1 MNRKF
6 LAAIAGS
13 SAMGIGIGL
22 HRSQFAVL
30 GELMATNGW
39 FSNSM
44 IGLLSG
50 ISLAGFVVGCIQQ
63 KQIKKEVIN
72 IICMRYGLAIAVI
85 TFFLEPLSAGL
96 GWQAFWRLIA
106 GWAAAQLVIGIPG
119 LVTRRL
125 PVYDHRFLVAWTI
138 SGSGIAAFIASL
150 LVSLLTSTSVIGAWF
165 ITGTFSA
172 VLAWP
177 IHRFLS
183 LSMRELQP
191 AQTAVQDPSCST
203 SNPSAMQWS
212 KPLKFLAASAF
223 FFGAAQAAVVV
234 YFPLLLI
241 AKFEISQALVQRS
254 FSSLGFGYLL
264 GAIVVGFLPHRYT
277 TDALMTLSASIGIAG
292 VFLCI
297 ASPNLPSASLGGFL
311 FGLWNGSMISLLL
324 DRINQSSE
332 AQHARVTWSRFSIIL
347 SLGFTISITCLS
359 PIADNNVLIIIW
371 IGLWLAFIHLA
382 FQALSRYLFSIKT
395 NSHFPSGR

>member
-1 MNRKF
+1 MKRKF

-44 IGLLSG
+44 IGILSG

-63 KQIKKEVIN
+63 KQIKRDTIN
-72 IICMRYGLAIAVI
+72 ITCIRYGLAIAVI
-85 TFFLEPLSAGL
+85 TFFLEPLSSGL
-96 GWQAFWRLIA
+96 GWQAFWRLIS
-106 GWAAAQLVIGIPG
+106 GWSAAQLVVGIPG
-119 LVTRRL
+119 LVTQRL
-125 PVYDHRFLVAWTI
+125 PVHDHRFLVAWTI
-138 SGSGIAAFIASL
+138 AGSGIAAFIASL
-150 LVSLLTSTSVIGAWF
+150 LVSIFTSASVIGAWL

-177 IHRFLS
+177 IDQFLS
-183 LSMRELQP
+183 LSKRELQP
-191 AQTAVQDPSCST
+191 AKTAMPDLACSP
-203 SNPSAMQWS
+203 SNPSATQWS
-212 KPLKFLAASAF
+212 RPLKFLAASAF

-234 YFPLLLI
+234 YYPLLLI
-241 AKFEISQALVQRS
+241 AKFDISQALVQRS
-254 FSSLGFGYLL
+254 FSSLGLGYLI
-264 GAIVVGFLPHRYT
+264 GAIAVGFLPHRYT
-277 TDALMTLSASIGIAG
+277 TDVLMTMSASIGIAG
-292 VFLCI
+292 VWLCVV
-297 ASPNLPSASLGGFL
+297 SPNLLSASLGGFL

-347 SLGFTISITCLS
+347 SLGFTISISCLS
-359 PIADNNVLIIIW
+359 PISNNNVVMIIW
-371 IGLWLAFIHLA
+371 IGLWLTFIHLSC
-382 FQALSRYLFSIKT
+382 QAMSRYLFSLRT
-395 NSHFPSGR
+395 P

>member
-1 MNRKF
+1 MKRKF

-44 IGLLSG
+44 IGILSG

-63 KQIKKEVIN
+63 KQIKRETIN
-72 IICMRYGLAIAVI
+72 ITCIRYGLAIAVI
-85 TFFLEPLSAGL
+85 TFFLEPLSSGL
-96 GWQAFWRLIA
+96 GWQAFWRLFA
-106 GWAAAQLVIGIPG
+106 GWAAAQLVVGIPG
-119 LVTRRL
+119 LVTQRL
-125 PVYDHRFLVAWTI
+125 PVHDHRFLVAWTI
-138 SGSGIAAFIASL
+138 AGSGIAAFIASL
-150 LVSLLTSTSVIGAWF
+150 LVSIFTSASVIGAWL

-177 IHRFLS
+177 IDQFLS
-183 LSMRELQP
+183 LSKRELQP
-191 AQTAVQDPSCST
+191 AKTSIPDLACSP
-203 SNPSAMQWS
+203 SNPSATQWS
-212 KPLKFLAASAF
+212 RPLKLLAASAF

-234 YFPLLLI
+234 YYPLLLI
-241 AKFEISQALVQRS
+241 TKFDISQALVQRS
-254 FSSLGFGYLL
+254 FSSLGLGYLI
-264 GAIVVGFLPHRYT
+264 GAIAVGFLPHRYT
-277 TDALMTLSASIGIAG
+277 TDALMTMSASIGIAG
-292 VFLCI
+292 VWLCVV
-297 ASPNLPSASLGGFL
+297 SPNLLSASLGGFL

-347 SLGFTISITCLS
+347 SLGFTISISCLS
-359 PIADNNVLIIIW
+359 PISNNNVVMIVW
-371 IGLWLAFIHLA
+371 IGLWLTLIHLSC
-382 FQALSRYLFSIKT
+382 QAMSRYLFSLRT
-395 NSHFPSGR
+395 P

>member
-1 MNRKF
+1 MKRKL

-39 FSNSM
+39 FPNSM
-44 IGLLSG
+44 IGILSG

-63 KQIKKEVIN
+63 KQIKKDVVN
-72 IICMRYGLAIAVI
+72 ILCIRYGLAIAVI

-125 PVYDHRFLVAWTI
+125 PPHDHRFLVAWTI
-138 SGSGIAAFIASL
+138 AGSGIAAFIASL
-150 LVSLLTSTSVIGAWF
+150 LVSIFTSASVIGAWL

-177 IHRFLS
+177 IHHFLL
-183 LSMRELQP
+183 LSKRELQP
-191 AQTAVQDPSCST
+191 TTTSVPDLACNT
-203 SNPSAMQWS
+203 SNPSATQWS
-212 KPLKFLAASAF
+212 NPLKLLAASAF

-234 YFPLLLI
+234 YYPLLII

-254 FSSLGFGYLL
+254 FSCLGLGYLL
-264 GAIVVGFLPHRYT
+264 GAIAVGFLPHRYT
-277 TDALMTLSASIGIAG
+277 TDALMTLSAFIGVAG
-292 VFLCI
+292 VLLCVM
-297 ASPNLPSASLGGFL
+297 SPNLPSTSLGGFL

-332 AQHARVTWSRFSIIL
+332 EQHTRVTWSRFSIIL

-359 PIADNNVLIIIW
+359 PIANNNVVTIIW
-371 IGLWLAFIHLA
+371 IGLWLTFIHLSC
-382 FQALSRYLFSIKT
+382 QAMSRYLFSMRP
-395 NSHFPSGR
+395 H

>member
-1 MNRKF
+1 MKRKI

-44 IGLLSG
+44 IGILSG

-63 KQIKKEVIN
+63 KQIKNDFLN
-72 IICMRYGLAIAVI
+72 IICIRSGLAIAVI
-85 TFFLEPLSAGL
+85 AFFLEPLSAGL
-96 GWQAFWRLIA
+96 GWQVFWRLIA

-125 PVYDHRFLVAWTI
+125 PLHDHRFLVAWTI
-138 SGSGIAAFIASL
+138 AGSGIAAFIASL
-150 LVSLLTSTSVIGAWF
+150 LVSLLTSASVIGAWL
-165 ITGTFSA
+165 ITGIFSA

-177 IHRFLS
+177 IHHFLS
-183 LSMRELQP
+183 LSKRELQP
-191 AQTAVQDPSCST
+191 TTTVVPDLTCST
-203 SNPSAMQWS
+203 SNPSAWQWS
-212 KPLKFLAASAF
+212 NPLKLLAASSF

-234 YFPLLLI
+234 YYPLLI
-241 AKFEISQALVQRS
+241 TAKFEISQALVQRS
-254 FSSLGFGYLL
+254 FSCLGLGYLL
-264 GAIVVGFLPHRYT
+264 GAIAVGFLPHRYT
-277 TDALMTLSASIGIAG
+277 TDALMTLSAFIGVAG
-292 VFLCI
+292 VLLCVI
-297 ASPNLPSASLGGFL
+297 SPNLPSTSLGGFL

-332 AQHARVTWSRFSIIL
+332 EQHTRVTWSRFSIIL

-359 PIADNNVLIIIW
+359 PIANNNVVTIIW
-371 IGLWLAFIHLA
+371 IGLLLTFVHLSC
-382 FQALSRYLFSIKT
+382 QAVSRNLFSLR
-395 NSHFPSGR
+395 PV

>member
-1 MNRKF
+1 MKRKF

-44 IGLLSG
+44 IGTLSG

-63 KQIKKEVIN
+63 KQIKRETIN
-72 IICMRYGLAIAVI
+72 ITCIRYGLAIAVI
-85 TFFLEPLSAGL
+85 TFFLEPLSSGL
-96 GWQAFWRLIA
+96 GWQAFWRLFA
-106 GWAAAQLVIGIPG
+106 GWAAAQLVVGIPG
-119 LVTRRL
+119 LVTQRL
-125 PVYDHRFLVAWTI
+125 PVHDHRFLVAWTI
-138 SGSGIAAFIASL
+138 AGSGIAAFIASL
-150 LVSLLTSTSVIGAWF
+150 LVSIFTSASVIGAWL

-177 IHRFLS
+177 IHQFLS
-183 LSMRELQP
+183 LSKRELQP
-191 AQTAVQDPSCST
+191 AKTSMQDLACSP
-203 SNPSAMQWS
+203 SNPSAAQWS
-212 KPLKFLAASAF
+212 RPLKFLAASAF

-234 YFPLLLI
+234 YYPLLLI
-241 AKFEISQALVQRS
+241 AKFDISQALVQRS
-254 FSSLGFGYLL
+254 FSSLGLGYLI
-264 GAIVVGFLPHRYT
+264 GAIAVGFLPHRYT
-277 TDALMTLSASIGIAG
+277 TDVLMTMSASIGIAG
-292 VFLCI
+292 VWLCVV
-297 ASPNLPSASLGGFL
+297 SPNLLSASLGGLL

-359 PIADNNVLIIIW
+359 PISNNNVVMIVW
-371 IGLWLAFIHLA
+371 IGLWLTLIHLSC
-382 FQALSRYLFSIKT
+382 QAMSRYLFSLRT
-395 NSHFPSGR
+395 H

>member
-1 MNRKF
+1 MKRKF

-44 IGLLSG
+44 IGTLSG

-63 KQIKKEVIN
+63 KQIKRETIN
-72 IICMRYGLAIAVI
+72 ITCIRYGLAIAVI
-85 TFFLEPLSAGL
+85 TFFLEPLSSGL

-125 PVYDHRFLVAWTI
+125 PVHDHRFLVAWTI
-138 SGSGIAAFIASL
+138 AGSGIAAFIASL
-150 LVSLLTSTSVIGAWF
+150 LVSIFTSASVIGAWL

-177 IHRFLS
+177 IHHFLS
-183 LSMRELQP
+183 LSKRELQP
-191 AQTAVQDPSCST
+191 AQTSMPDLACSP
-203 SNPSAMQWS
+203 SNPSATQWS
-212 KPLKFLAASAF
+212 RPLKFLAASAF

-234 YFPLLLI
+234 YYPLLLI
-241 AKFEISQALVQRS
+241 AKFDISQALVQRS
-254 FSSLGFGYLL
+254 FSSLGLGYLI
-264 GAIVVGFLPHRYT
+264 GAIAVGFLPHRYT
-277 TDALMTLSASIGIAG
+277 TDALMTMSASIGIAG
-292 VFLCI
+292 VWLCVV
-297 ASPNLPSASLGGFL
+297 SPNLLSASLGGFL

-347 SLGFTISITCLS
+347 SLGFTISISCLS
-359 PIADNNVLIIIW
+359 PISNNNVVMIIW
-371 IGLWLAFIHLA
+371 IGLWLTLIHLSC
-382 FQALSRYLFSIKT
+382 QAMSRYLFSLRT
-395 NSHFPSGR
+395 P